1 MNTVSFVRII
11 FISLWTVYIS
21 LIAGFFLLLGGK
33 KNGPRF
39 YQSFNLLW
47 ARIILEFCGI
57 EVEVKGLEKIK
68 NLCGAILVSNHMS
81 YFDILII
88 APVLKIAFRFVFK
101 AELLRVPIFGWI
113 LGKSGN
119 IPINREHSSISTI
132 RRIKKTLEKG
142 INVIMFAEG
151 TSGYENEILPFKR
164 GPFILASQL
173 KASIIPIVIRGSYF
187 VYNKQKRRQ
196 INSGKVTVEFF
207 DPVLDFLDKK
217 FMSKEEKIET
227 ILKVKEK
234 VRDIIVSKYLE
245 VKWKSK

>member
-1 MNTVSFVRII
+1 MLSC
-11 FISLWTVYIS
+11 
-21 LIAGFFLLLGGK
+21 LLK
-33 KNGPRF
+33 EPADMRMK
-39 YQSFNLLW
+39 
-47 ARIILEFCGI
+47 FC
-57 EVEVKGLEKIK
+57 L
-68 NLCGAILVSNHMS
+68 
-81 YFDILII
+81 
-88 APVLKIAFRFVFK
+88 
-101 AELLRVPIFGWI
+101 
-113 LGKSGN
+113 
-119 IPINREHSSISTI
+119 
-132 RRIKKTLEKG
+132 
-142 INVIMFAEG
+142 
-151 TSGYENEILPFKR
+151 FKR